1 MTIVGGKVVFPFAGP
16 DVPADGRFGMPMK
29 LEDLEKKLGHAF
41 KDKALLE
48 KALTHSSY
56 AYETAGG
63 IRDNELLEFLGDSV
77 VGLAVADFF
86 YAAYPDLTEGEL
98 SKLKSTATST
108 LSLSEFARK
117 LKLDKAILLGR
128 GEEKSGGRKK
138 RTILADVFEAVVGAI
153 YLDGGFEAAKAFI
166 SRLLASSFKP
176 IRREFFINNY
186 KSALQEMFQ
195 KDDLPSPAYQTLTEK
210 GPAHQKTFVVEVR
223 LGDRS
228 LAKAKGAPG
237 RAPNRTPPRKP
248 SRPSSAGR

>member
-1 MTIVGGKVVFPFAGP
+1 
-16 DVPADGRFGMPMK
+16 MK
-29 LEDLEKKLGHAF
+29 LENLEKKIGYAF

-56 AYETAGG
+56 AYETQADK
-63 IRDNELLEFLGDSV
+63 DNELLEFLGDSV
-77 VGLAVADFF
+77 VGLAAADFF
-86 YAAYPDLTEGEL
+86 YSAYPDLTEGDL
-98 SKLKSTATST
+98 SKFKSTATST
-108 LSLSEFARK
+108 LSLSELAKK

-138 RTILADVFEAVVGAI
+138 KTILANVFEAVVGAV
-153 YLDGGFEAAKAFI
+153 YMDGGFETAKTLI
-166 SRLLASSFKP
+166 SQLLSASFKP

-195 KDDLPSPAYQTLTEK
+195 KSDLLSPTYETLTEK

-228 LAKAKGAPG
+228 LAKARG
-237 RAPNRTPPRKP
+237 RSKKIAEQQAARKALKTILGRKMKVLTPESFIVEKKP
-248 SRPSSAGR
+248 

>member
-1 MTIVGGKVVFPFAGP
+1 
-16 DVPADGRFGMPMK
+16 MK
-29 LEDLEKKLGHAF
+29 LEDLEKKIGHVF

-56 AYETAGG
+56 AYEKQA
-63 IRDNELLEFLGDSV
+63 DKNNELLEFLGDSV
-77 VGLAVADFF
+77 VGLAAADFF
-86 YAAYPDLTEGEL
+86 YSAYPDLTEGDL
-98 SKLKSTATST
+98 SKFKSTATST

-138 RTILADVFEAVVGAI
+138 KTIMADVFEAVIGAV

-166 SRLLASSFKP
+166 SRLLSSSFKP

-195 KDDLPSPAYQTLTEK
+195 KSNHPSPTYQTLIEK
-210 GPAHQKTFVVEVR
+210 GPAHKKTFIVEVS
-223 LGDRS
+223 LGDKS
-228 LAKAKGAPG
+228 LAKAKGLSRKGAEQQAAQKALKKILG
-237 RAPNRTPPRKP
+237 HKMKILTPESFILDKKP
-248 SRPSSAGR
+248 

>member
-1 MTIVGGKVVFPFAGP
+1 
-16 DVPADGRFGMPMK
+16 MK
-29 LEDLEKKLGHAF
+29 LEDLEKKIGHVF

-56 AYETAGG
+56 AYETQADK
-63 IRDNELLEFLGDSV
+63 DNELLEFLGDSV
-77 VGLAVADFF
+77 VGLAAADFF
-86 YAAYPDLTEGEL
+86 YSAYPDLTEGEL
-98 SKLKSTATST
+98 SKFKSTATST
-108 LSLSEFARK
+108 LSLSELARK

-138 RTILADVFEAVVGAI
+138 KTILADVFEAVVGAV
-153 YLDGGFEAAKAFI
+153 YMDGGFETAKTLI
-166 SRLLASSFKP
+166 SRLLSASFKP

-195 KDDLPSPAYQTLTEK
+195 KSDLASPTYDTLTEK

-228 LAKAKGAPG
+228 LAKAKGRSKKNAEQQAARKALKTILG
-237 RAPNRTPPRKP
+237 RKMKVLTPESFIVEKKP
-248 SRPSSAGR
+248 